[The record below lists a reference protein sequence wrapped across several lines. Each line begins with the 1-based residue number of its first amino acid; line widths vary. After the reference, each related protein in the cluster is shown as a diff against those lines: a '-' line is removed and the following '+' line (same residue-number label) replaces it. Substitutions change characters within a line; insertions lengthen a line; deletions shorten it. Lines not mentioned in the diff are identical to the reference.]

1 MKPET
6 KLVVAALHADGVQ
19 LSSEF
24 APRLERFMER
34 AHLAMPRI
42 TASPKTWALR
52 LQRLFELMPGVGW
65 VEALD
70 RIDAGEH
77 LLVAG
82 LADGDPAAVTAF
94 ETIYMPEVDRVLR
107 RYSLDADART
117 EYRQRA
123 RIRMLVGDPP
133 KPARIQEFRGR
144 GQLSAWVRT
153 VTARMVLNAQR
164 DSRKH
169 ETDEGLEA
177 LISPAVQFRR
187 RDAAWRSKFQDLLR
201 QSFRKLTRQE
211 RTILRMRYL
220 DNLPAAALARA
231 FKVHESTM
239 SRWLARA
246 RDNLRATLE
255 GNAIAELGDKDRAE
269 ELLALLDSHIDLSL
283 QGLFESGVTDV
294 EG

>member
-1 MKPET
+1 
-6 KLVVAALHADGVQ
+6 
-19 LSSEF
+19 
-24 APRLERFMER
+24 
-34 AHLAMPRI
+34 
-42 TASPKTWALR
+42 
-52 LQRLFELMPGVGW
+52 MPGAGW
-65 VEALD
+65 IEVLD
-70 RIDAGEH
+70 RADPGEH

-94 ETIYMPEVDRVLR
+94 ETIYMPEVDRALR
-107 RYSLDADART
+107 RYSLDADTRA

-153 VTARMVLNAQR
+153 VTTRMVLNAQR
-164 DSRKH
+164 DRKKH

-177 LISPAVQFRR
+177 LVSPAVQFRR
-187 RDAAWRSKFQDLLR
+187 RDPAWRSKFQELLQR
-201 QSFRKLTRQE
+201 SFRNLTREE

-231 FKVHESTM
+231 FRVHESTM
-239 SRWLARA
+239 SRRLARA

-255 GNAIAELGDKDRAE
+255 GNAIAELGDKDQAE
-269 ELLALLDSHIDLSL
+269 ELLALLDSRIDLSL
-283 QGLFESGVTDV
+283 QGLFESDVADV